1 MPVVPRMKQPLQTRF
16 LHEAAAAAVQQ
27 ATWTDQQRVSLPW
40 LQTLVVVVVMV
51 QQATAL
57 ICMGKAWH
65 MQ

>member
-1 MPVVPRMKQPLQTRF
+1 VPVVPRMKQPLQTRF

-27 ATWTDQQRVSLPW
+27 ATRTDQQRVSLPW
-40 LQTLVVVVVMV
+40 LQTLVVVVVVV

-57 ICMGKAWH
+57 IRMGKAWH

>member
-27 ATWTDQQRVSLPW
+27 STRTDQQRVSLPW
-40 LQTLVVVVVMV
+40 LQTLVVVVVVV

-57 ICMGKAWH
+57 IRMGKAWH

>member
-1 MPVVPRMKQPLQTRF
+1 MKQPLQTRF

-57 ICMGKAWH
+57 IRMGKAWH